1 VINTAIKS
9 VTKVL
14 TTGAITNHVTFSNVN
29 HKLLMLVTVGGQNK
43 VRVFNV
49 AKDFA
54 QIDTINVGA
63 LPHGLWPSADGK
75 LMYVG
80 LEYGDQV
87 QAIDMLT
94 MKALPPVQIGQSP
107 QALVYADNAVK
118 NPENRAGLSPLSD
131 TAANQVLLL
140 KSINPED
147 KAVGRLAVRGIGLAD
162 LVEQIFTSLKPNASY
177 TLALS
182 KSDEAP
188 FKADYEIN
196 KFYTDGSGKYLG
208 QSTGLVK
215 TLDSDPNNQA
225 YRHVILID
233 NSTNQVSLM
242 DSLAPKT
249 K

>member
-1 VINTAIKS
+1 M
-9 VTKVL
+9 
-14 TTGAITNHVTFSNVN
+14 TTGAITNHVTFSKVN
-29 HKLLMLVTVGGQNK
+29 NKLLMLVTVGGQNK
-43 VRVFNV
+43 VRVFDV
-49 AKDFA
+49 ANDFA

-63 LPHGLWPSADGK
+63 LPHGLWPSPDGK

-87 QAIDMLT
+87 QGIDLLT

-107 QALVYADNAVK
+107 QALVYAENAVSD
-118 NPENRAGLSPLSD
+118 PENREGLSPLSD
-131 TAANQVLLL
+131 TAATQVLLL
-140 KSINPED
+140 KSMNPAD
-147 KAVGRLAVRGIGLAD
+147 KAIGRLSVRSIGLAD
-162 LVEQIFTSLKPNASY
+162 LVEQIFTSLKPNTSY

-196 KFYTDGSGKYLG
+196 KFDTDGSGKYLG

-215 TLDSDPNNQA
+215 TLNSDPNNQA

-233 NSTNQVSLM
+233 NSTNHVFLT

-249 K
+249 E